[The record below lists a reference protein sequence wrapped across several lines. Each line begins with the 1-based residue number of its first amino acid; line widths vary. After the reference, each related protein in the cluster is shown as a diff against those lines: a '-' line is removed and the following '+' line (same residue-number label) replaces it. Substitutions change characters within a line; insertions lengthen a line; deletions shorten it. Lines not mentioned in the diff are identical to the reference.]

1 MARMS
6 APAVTTDHFLLDRL
20 DEIWN
25 LYGDDK
31 KGKGTAF
38 EQLIASYLRTAP
50 EYADRFAEVYLWQDW
65 PERDG
70 KSDHGID
77 IVAKDIHTGGW
88 CDAVV
93 DGHKD
98 KADAEWK
105 RIVDGVRLAQ
115 AAGLEVHAGHG
126 LDYETAETISALPE
140 IRELNIGYFMMGE
153 ALFVGIAGTVR
164 EMRAAMDRGRAKAQG
179 VAGA

>member
-65 PERDG
+65 PERG
-70 KSDHGID
+70 NLGDHGID
-77 IVAKDIHTGGW
+77 LVAKDLHTGGW
-88 CDAVV
+88 CAIQCKFYEPT
-93 DGHKD
+93 HHMAKKD
-98 KADAEWK
+98 IDSFIAASAISGAASASSRNSRPAGPGRT
-105 RIVDGVRLAQ
+105 RI
-115 AAGLEVHAGHG
+115 
-126 LDYETAETISALPE
+126 S
-140 IRELNIGYFMMGE
+140 
-153 ALFVGIAGTVR
+153 
-164 EMRAAMDRGRAKAQG
+164 RA
-179 VAGA
+179 